1 MEDILISPA
10 NTIVLGLP
18 GWFLFTVIPLIGIG
32 AFIYILARR
41 MIPLAKGAP
50 DPRLDR
56 FGERIKFVVQY
67 WLGQYKQPRYMLAGV
82 LHILIF
88 AGFLILSVRSI
99 SLVFI
104 GVDPDFVLPG
114 LSGFLGDIYNFLK
127 DYAATIVLVACIA
140 ASIRRGVF
148 KPERYKVPPKY
159 GHEHTGEAIFV
170 LGLIGALMV
179 FESLFAASHVA
190 TQLQHDLPAE
200 FLAPGSLAW
209 LMSVILSGA
218 STNV

>member
-88 AGFLILSVRSI
+88 AGFLILSLRTLA
-99 SLVFI
+99 LVFVGFSDGFEI
-104 GVDPDFVLPG
+104 PG
-114 LSGFLGDIYNFLK
+114 FGG
-127 DYAATIVLVACIA
+127 
-140 ASIRRGVF
+140 
-148 KPERYKVPPKY
+148 
-159 GHEHTGEAIFV
+159 
-170 LGLIGALMV
+170 
-179 FESLFAASHVA
+179 
-190 TQLQHDLPAE
+190 
-200 FLAPGSLAW
+200 
-209 LMSVILSGA
+209 
-218 STNV
+218 